1 MSRRESVEAWEA
13 VGEWREE
20 RKEGA
25 GEDPEGCERVGEAG
39 GDDGRGEAEAAVEG
53 ARASR

>member
-1 MSRRESVEAWEA
+1 MEAWEA